1 MPLMLYGFNWIDIFI
16 LLFLTLAV
24 IEGLRIGFLAQV
36 FGIVGFFVTLF
47 LAGWLF
53 PHLLP
58 IHDQTVRTIVNAGLV
73 LLAAIFAGMGGSNLG
88 QNMHWSFRFGRLSGS
103 RKLETVETIL
113 GSLPAIAAGLTL
125 IWLLGVAVGRMPF
138 VGFSNS
144 VSDSIVIQLLTRS
157 LPPVPAVFAEFD
169 RQVNPNAEPYVFTQS
184 KPEPSFDYSTE
195 DVQLAGGEAAASV
208 VRITSFSCGGITGG
222 SGFVAGKDL
231 VVTNAHVIAGSKLP
245 VIKYR
250 GSSYEGV
257 PVYFDPNI
265 DLAILRVEKLK
276 APLLL
281 LAANDV
287 VQNSTV
293 AVLGYP
299 GGNYRAAPGIVR
311 DTFAV
316 NARSI
321 YDQGAFGR
329 GVYVVQ
335 TSIAPGSSGGPVV
348 LENGQVAGV
357 IFSESTDVSDTAYA
371 LNSTVVL
378 PALHKAESS
387 YVRVSAGACME

>member
-1 MPLMLYGFNWIDIFI
+1 
-16 LLFLTLAV
+16 
-24 IEGLRIGFLAQV
+24 
-36 FGIVGFFVTLF
+36 
-47 LAGWLF
+47 
-53 PHLLP
+53 
-58 IHDQTVRTIVNAGLV
+58 
-73 LLAAIFAGMGGSNLG
+73 
-88 QNMHWSFRFGRLSGS
+88 
-103 RKLETVETIL
+103 
-113 GSLPAIAAGLTL
+113 
-125 IWLLGVAVGRMPF
+125 
-138 VGFSNS
+138 
-144 VSDSIVIQLLTRS
+144 
-157 LPPVPAVFAEFD
+157 
-169 RQVNPNAEPYVFTQS
+169 
-184 KPEPSFDYSTE
+184 
-195 DVQLAGGEAAASV
+195 
-208 VRITSFSCGGITGG
+208 
-222 SGFVAGKDL
+222 
-231 VVTNAHVIAGSKLP
+231 
-245 VIKYR
+245 
-250 GSSYEGV
+250 
-257 PVYFDPNI
+257 
-265 DLAILRVEKLK
+265 
-276 APLLL
+276 L